1 LAERPWFPRPASFGV
16 ADGLT
21 EAEGLAEADAPALAF
36 FLCLAPGDA
45 DPDGDSVVTAAGGGE
60 KVANS

>member
-1 LAERPWFPRPASFGV
+1 V

-45 DPDGDSVVTAAGGGE
+45 DPDGDSVVTAAAGGE
-60 KVANS
+60 NVANS